1 VSGADQ
7 TTVAVY
13 DQRAADYA
21 DIALTP
27 DTRARLD
34 AFIAALPAGGS
45 ALDLGCGPGWAA
57 AAMRDAGLTVAALDA
72 APAMAEV
79 AQARYGLSV
88 TVATFDAV
96 TQVAAYDG
104 IWAHFSL
111 LHAPRADFPAHLA
124 ALHRA
129 LRPGGQLFLAMKLG
143 TGEGRDRLDR
153 FYSYF
158 TADELRTHLRR
169 AGFTL
174 TGEQTEAIKG
184 FDGTPASAIYMRAHA

>member
-1 VSGADQ
+1 MSGADQ

-13 DQRAADYA
+13 DRRAADYA

-34 AFIAALPAGGS
+34 AFIAALPAGGT
-45 ALDLGCGPGWAA
+45 
-57 AAMRDAGLTVAALDA
+57 AMRDAGLTVAALDA

-88 TVATFDAV
+88 TVATFDSV

-158 TADELRTHLRR
+158 TADELRAHLRR

-184 FDGTPASAIYMRAHA
+184 FDGTRSSAIYMRAHA